1 MRKVKD
7 ILKHKNR
14 DTVSVRPET
23 PVIEVLQLMADNNI
37 GSAVVMDNDQY
48 AGIVTERDYSRKV
61 ILKGKNSSDTHAS
74 HIMSTDLP
82 RVSPEDSIGKC
93 MELMSQK
100 HIRYLPVFEGENY
113 KGIISMSD
121 VVQATILTQKE
132 IISQLESYISGG

>member
-74 HIMSTDLP
+74 HIMTTDLP
-82 RVSPEDSIGKC
+82 RLSPEDTIGKC

-100 HIRYLPVFEGENY
+100 HIRYLPVFDGDHY